1 LGQAKYLYWA
11 FVGIGLIL
19 LFGTTGYRLIEEW
32 SLLDCLYMTVITL
45 TTVGFGE
52 IHPLTSHGR
61 VFTIV
66 LIFFGMGV
74 VGYAF
79 VSATRFV
86 VEGEILAL
94 ITRRRHMRAVER
106 IHDHFIV
113 CGFGRMGS
121 FIAQQLHERGI
132 PFVLVEDKPA
142 IQEKI
147 IQLGYLMT
155 PGDAT
160 DEEILKS
167 AGIETARGL
176 VAVLNSDAENLY
188 AVLTAREL
196 NPNLEIVARASDDA
210 AQKKLMRAGATRV
223 ISPYKIGGMRMVM
236 GMLKPAVMSFLEVVM
251 DHKDM
256 SIEIEEIQVGKG
268 SQYSGKRL
276 VETDMRRDLDLIVI
290 GIKKHYGD
298 MVFNPGPQTVVEAH
312 DTLIAMGRKED
323 LAACR
328 RTAAGA

>member
-1 LGQAKYLYWA
+1 
-11 FVGIGLIL
+11 
-19 LFGTTGYRLIEEW
+19 
-32 SLLDCLYMTVITL
+32 MTVITL

-147 IQLGYLMT
+147 IQLGYLMS

-268 SQYSGKRL
+268 SQYSGKKL
-276 VETDMRRDLDLIVI
+276 VETDIRRDLDLIVI

-312 DTLIAMGRKED
+312 DTLIAMGRKEE

>member
-1 LGQAKYLYWA
+1 
-11 FVGIGLIL
+11 
-19 LFGTTGYRLIEEW
+19 
-32 SLLDCLYMTVITL
+32 MTVITL

-66 LIFFGMGV
+66 LFFFGMGV

-147 IQLGYLMT
+147 IQLGYLMS

-268 SQYSGKRL
+268 SQYSGKKL
-276 VETDMRRDLDLIVI
+276 VETDIRRDLDLIVI

-312 DTLIAMGRKED
+312 DTLIAMGRKEE

>member
-1 LGQAKYLYWA
+1 MGQAKYLYWA

-19 LFGTTGYRLIEEW
+19 LFGTTGYRLIEGW

-52 IHPLTSHGR
+52 IHPLTPHGR
-61 VFTIV
+61 VFTIM

-74 VGYAF
+74 VAYAF

-94 ITRRRHMRAVER
+94 LTRRRHMRAVER

-121 FIAQQLHERGI
+121 FIAQQLHDRGI
-132 PFVLVEDKPA
+132 PFVLVEDKPEV
-142 IQEKI
+142 QEKI
-147 IQLGYLMT
+147 IQLGYLMS

-160 DEEILKS
+160 EEETLKS
-167 AGIETARGL
+167 AGINNARGL
-176 VAVLNSDAENLY
+176 VAALNSDAENLY
-188 AVLTAREL
+188 TVLTAREL
-196 NPNLEIVARASDDA
+196 NPSLEIVARASDDA

-236 GMLKPAVMSFLEVVM
+236 GMLKPTVTSFLEVVM
-251 DHKDM
+251 DHTDL
-256 SIEIEEIQVGKG
+256 SIEIEEIQVGMG
-268 SQYSGKRL
+268 SQYAGKRL
-276 VETDMRRDLDLIVI
+276 VETDIRRDLDLIVI
-290 GIKKHYGD
+290 GIEKHHGE

-323 LAACR
+323 LAVCR
-328 RTAAGA
+328 RNAAGA

>member
-1 LGQAKYLYWA
+1 MGQAKYLYWA

-19 LFGTTGYRLIEEW
+19 LFGTTGYRLIEGW

-147 IQLGYLMT
+147 IQLGYLMS

-268 SQYSGKRL
+268 SQYSGKKL
-276 VETDMRRDLDLIVI
+276 VETDIRRDLDLIVI

-312 DTLIAMGRKED
+312 DTLIAMGRKEE